1 MQVEGV
7 TPASA
12 DADGSDQSAR
22 ARRQVP
28 GGAEGSTITAMV
40 AGGKEFARPARTP
53 CRQDSILNGSH
64 GDSAWRIATEDIV
77 GQGILSQVNYAQDT
91 IVAISTPTGPGAI
104 GIVRMSGPD
113 SLGIAGKAFRPARGQ
128 SLQPA
133 ENFCLLY
140 GHVFDPDTGD
150 DVDEVLLA
158 VMRAPRSYTRED
170 VVELHCHGG
179 LAAQRAVLRLL
190 TRLGARPAE
199 PGEFTRRAFLNGRID
214 LAQAESVAAI
224 VAARSSGALRAWVR
238 QLEGGLSGRVR
249 GIRRELLS
257 VLAQVEATVDF
268 SEEDVEPIDWQAA
281 ARVLANVKQELTV
294 LLRTALVGR
303 ALESGVRTAIVG
315 KPNVGKSSLLNALL
329 MRERAI
335 VSEIPGTTRD
345 TVEELL
351 EIGGMPIC
359 LVDTAG
365 IRVSGDRV
373 EQLGIER
380 SIRAMQ
386 QADLVLAV
394 FDLSAQLEEEDYSLL
409 AQLDPDRSILV
420 ANKVDLLIDA
430 SASVARLLEAA
441 SEPRGPARELRGPGG
456 EVRETAAGEKG
467 LAYRDLVRYEPA
479 GLGGEITLE
488 KPALT
493 GWRLCAV
500 SALNGEGLEHLRALV
515 QEVVTAGMGVH
526 LEEPVL
532 ASERQRVLAKEAAEG
547 VAAALSGIEAMWG
560 EELICEDLRGA
571 VRALGR
577 ITGEDLTPD
586 LLDEIFS
593 RFCIGK

>member
-1 MQVEGV
+1 ME
-7 TPASA
+7 
-12 DADGSDQSAR
+12 DGGGSWTGLKGLQSPVRSQTTGTGFSVRVAR
-22 ARRQVP
+22 PVWRGTMLSRSHRELARR
-28 GGAEGSTITAMV
+28 IT
-40 AGGKEFARPARTP
+40 
-53 CRQDSILNGSH
+53 
-64 GDSAWRIATEDIV
+64 TEDTLDQLNQA
-77 GQGILSQVNYAQDT
+77 GDT

-128 SLQPA
+128 PVGPH

-140 GHVFDPDTGD
+140 GHVVDPDTGD
-150 DVDEVLLA
+150 DVDEALLA

-190 TRLGARPAE
+190 VRLGARLAE

-224 VAARSSGALRAWVR
+224 VTARSSGALRAWVR
-238 QLEGGLSGRVR
+238 QLEGGLSNKVR
-249 GIRRELLS
+249 GLRHELLS

-268 SEEDVEPIDWQAA
+268 SDEDVEPVDWQVAEGVLVNVREELAA
-281 ARVLANVKQELTV
+281 
-294 LLRTALVGR
+294 LLRTAFVGR
-303 ALESGVRTAIVG
+303 ALENGVRTAIVG

-365 IRVSGDRV
+365 IRPSGDLV

-380 SIRAMQ
+380 SVRAMQ

-394 FDLSAQLEEEDYSLL
+394 FDLSEQLGQEDYSLL
-409 AQLDPDRSILV
+409 AQLDPGRAILV
-420 ANKVDLLIDA
+420 GNKADLVRD
-430 SASVARLLEAA
+430 SSVSMAGLLQAA
-441 SEPRGPARELRGPGG
+441 SEAQGPAGGRLVADQRGTLTGHPDQGVDTAPGG
-456 EVRETAAGEKG
+456 E
-467 LAYRDLVRYEPA
+467 
-479 GLGGEITLE
+479 
-488 KPALT
+488 
-493 GWRLCAV
+493 GWRWCAV
-500 SALNGEGLEHLRALV
+500 SALRGEGLEDLRALI
-515 QEVVTAGMGVH
+515 QEVISGGMGVR

-532 ASERQRVLAKEAAEG
+532 ASERQRALAKEAADS
-547 VAAALSGIEAMWG
+547 VKAALVGIETMKE

-577 ITGEDLTPD
+577 ITGEELTPD